1 MIKAVNIRSSL
12 STREDATKALHSTER
27 PPDFVATFVQLPV
40 ALPRLNVCA
49 QRRNDGDEAEIER
62 ELSGFVAFVRLV
74 HQQVQRPI
82 RRFQTLVRAA
92 RRRPSAWFLFIDV
105 LVPRNP
111 DEPWLTNFPTSS
123 LRIST
128 CCSAG
133 SIPA

>member
-1 MIKAVNIRSSL
+1 MKAKLIKAVNIRSSL

-40 ALPRLNVCA
+40 VLPRLNVRA

-82 RRFQTLVRAA
+82 RRFQTFEQCSSVRRVAGRA
-92 RRRPSAWFLFIDV
+92 PGSFSLMSLSLAIQTNRGRRTP
-105 LVPRNP
+105 
-111 DEPWLTNFPTSS
+111 
-123 LRIST
+123 
-128 CCSAG
+128 
-133 SIPA
+133 

>member
-1 MIKAVNIRSSL
+1 MKAKLIKAVNIGSSL

-40 ALPRLNVCA
+40 VLPRLNVCA

-82 RRFQTLVRAA
+82 RRFQTFEQCSSVRRVAGRA
-92 RRRPSAWFLFIDV
+92 PGSFSLMSLSLAIQ
-105 LVPRNP
+105 
-111 DEPWLTNFPTSS
+111 TN
-123 LRIST
+123 R
-128 CCSAG
+128 G
-133 SIPA
+133 

>member
-12 STREDATKALHSTER
+12 STREDATKTLQSTER

-40 ALPRLNVCA
+40 VLPRLNVRA

-82 RRFQTLVRAA
+82 RRFQTFEQCSSVRRVAGRA
-92 RRRPSAWFLFIDV
+92 PGSFSLMSLSLEIQTNRGRRTP
-105 LVPRNP
+105 
-111 DEPWLTNFPTSS
+111 
-123 LRIST
+123 
-128 CCSAG
+128 
-133 SIPA
+133 

>member
-12 STREDATKALHSTER
+12 STREDATKALQSTEQ

-40 ALPRLNVCA
+40 ALPRLNVRA

-82 RRFQTLVRAA
+82 RRFQTFEQCSSVRRVAGRA
-92 RRRPSAWFLFIDV
+92 PGSFSLMSLSLAIQTNRGRRTP
-105 LVPRNP
+105 
-111 DEPWLTNFPTSS
+111 
-123 LRIST
+123 
-128 CCSAG
+128 
-133 SIPA
+133 